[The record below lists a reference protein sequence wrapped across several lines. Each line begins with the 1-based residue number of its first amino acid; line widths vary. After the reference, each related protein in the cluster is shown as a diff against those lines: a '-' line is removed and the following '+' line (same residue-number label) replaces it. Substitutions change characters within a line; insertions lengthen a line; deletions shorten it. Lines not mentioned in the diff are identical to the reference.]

1 VTRDGEHANYH
12 GSRIMA
18 KIFAETLMRW
28 FYDDIITEKEQ
39 KMVNG
44 NK

>member
-18 KIFAETLMRW
+18 KMFANTLMRW
-28 FYDDIITEKEQ
+28 FYEDIIAEKEQ
-39 KMVNG
+39 KLLDG